1 MIDLNIQIK
10 LIIFSFIFG
19 FFFSVLL
26 EIFNKKIDKCKN
38 YVKIILSFLVVITST
53 YIYFEGI
60 KKIGNAIFHV
70 YSIITIIIGFVFYD
84 LLLRFIANNTK
95 KWYTCYGDNMP
106 KRRITRAS
114 KRRLTIFGTVSIIA
128 IVYFCISLIYSG
140 YSIYSL

>member
-95 KWYTCYGDNMP
+95 K
-106 KRRITRAS
+106 
-114 KRRLTIFGTVSIIA
+114 
-128 IVYFCISLIYSG
+128 
-140 YSIYSL
+140 